1 MRKNAGILRA
11 EARIELRGVELR
23 GGGTERLLNACA
35 EAGLPLRDI
44 SFSENSCLHATLRQS
59 DLQRMEKTAALF
71 QCEMRTLELWGGGV
85 KRLRARSRLAAFA
98 AVCAVLLAL
107 SSLFIWD
114 FEVKGNERL
123 SKGEILR
130 ALSDCGVSEG
140 CFWPAADAERV
151 RGVSEG
157 CFWPAADAERVRG
170 EMLLRCGDLAWMTL
184 NVRGSRATVL
194 VLERE
199 EKPELY
205 DEDAAADLVAARAG
219 VVRELNVKNG
229 RTLVG
234 RGALVEAG
242 QTLVSGTMDSP
253 TGQTRSVRAE
263 GKVTAETWPE
273 RGIYL
278 SPGTRRKER
287 KNGLRL
293 IVGIR
298 WGKNRIDL
306 VTNSRKEL
314 DECDKI
320 VKEYTLGVRG
330 LFRFP
335 LGLCVEIYRPYRITG
350 EAAADLP
357 GAKARALDALEEEI
371 DGEILSYEFEE
382 KDGLIVLRAHCLEN
396 IALTKEKENP

>member
-1 MRKNAGILRA
+1 MRKNTGILRG
-11 EARIELRGVELR
+11 EAYVELL
-23 GGGTERLLNACA
+23 GGGTDRLLNACA
-35 EAGLPLRDI
+35 EAALPLWDVSFLNGACLRARLREHDI
-44 SFSENSCLHATLRQS
+44 PRL
-59 DLQRMEKTAALF
+59 EKIAALC
-71 QCEMRTLELWGGGV
+71 QCEMRTLRLYGGGSA
-85 KRLRARSRLAAFA
+85 KRVRARARLAVFA
-98 AVCAVLLAL
+98 AVCALLLAI

-114 FEVKGNERL
+114 IEVEGNERL

-130 ALSDCGVSEG
+130 ALSDC
-140 CFWPAADAERV
+140 
-151 RGVSEG
+151 GVSEG

-199 EKPELY
+199 EKPEIY
-205 DEDAAADLVAARAG
+205 DEKAAADLVASRDG
-219 VVRELNVKNG
+219 VVRGLNVKNG
-229 RTLVG
+229 RALVG
-234 RGALVEAG
+234 RGELVRAG
-242 QTLVSGTMDSP
+242 QTLVSGEMDSP
-253 TGQTRSVRAE
+253 TGQSRLVRAE
-263 GKVTAETWPE
+263 GGVTAETWPE
-273 RGIYL
+273 RSIAL
-278 SPGTRRKER
+278 SPGARQKER

-320 VKEYTLGVRG
+320 VKEYTLGIRG

-335 LGLCVEIYRPYRITG
+335 LGLCVEIYRPFRSTG
-350 EAAADLP
+350 AAADLA
-357 GAKARALDALEEEI
+357 GAKARALDALKEEI

-382 KDGLIVLRAHCLEN
+382 QDGRIVLRAHCLEN

>member
-11 EARIELRGVELR
+11 EARIELR

-151 RGVSEG
+151 RG
-157 CFWPAADAERVRG
+157 

-205 DEDAAADLVAARAG
+205 DEGAAADLVAARAG

-253 TGQTRSVRAE
+253 TGQTRLVRAA
-263 GKVTAETWPE
+263 GGVTAETWPE
-273 RGIYL
+273 RSIFL
-278 SPGTRRKER
+278 SPGARRKER
-287 KNGLRL
+287 VNGLRL
-293 IVGIR
+293 IVGLR

-320 VKEYTLGVRG
+320 VKEYTLGIPG
-330 LFRFP
+330 MFRFP
-335 LGLCVEIYRPYRITG
+335 LGLCVEIYRPYRIAG
-350 EAAADLP
+350 EAEPYLP
-357 GAKARALDALEEEI
+357 GAKARALGALEEEI

-382 KDGLIVLRAHCLEN
+382 GDGRIVLRAHCLEN

>member
-11 EARIELRGVELR
+11 EARIELR

-59 DLQRMEKTAALF
+59 DLQRLEKTAVLF

-151 RGVSEG
+151 RG
-157 CFWPAADAERVRG
+157 

-205 DEDAAADLVAARAG
+205 DEDAAADLIAARAG

-253 TGQTRSVRAE
+253 TGQTRLVRAA
-263 GKVTAETWPE
+263 GGVTAETWPE
-273 RGIYL
+273 RSIFL
-278 SPGTRRKER
+278 SPGARRKER
-287 KNGLRL
+287 VNGLRL

-320 VKEYTLGVRG
+320 VKEYTLGIRG

-335 LGLCVEIYRPYRITG
+335 LGLCVEIYRPFRSTG
-350 EAAADLP
+350 AAAADLP
-357 GAKARALDALEEEI
+357 GAKARALDALKEEI

-382 KDGLIVLRAHCLEN
+382 QDGRIVLRAHCLEN

>member
-11 EARIELRGVELR
+11 EARIELR

-130 ALSDCGVSEG
+130 ALSDC
-140 CFWPAADAERV
+140 
-151 RGVSEG
+151 GVSEG

-320 VKEYTLGVRG
+320 VKEYTLGVRE

>member
-11 EARIELRGVELR
+11 EARIELR

-151 RGVSEG
+151 RG
-157 CFWPAADAERVRG
+157 

-194 VLERE
+194 VRQGSARRGGTDACERHDGQPDGTDALRARRRQSHGGDMAGARDLSLAGNAAKRT
-199 EKPELY
+199 EKRP
-205 DEDAAADLVAARAG
+205 AAD
-219 VVRELNVKNG
+219 
-229 RTLVG
+229 
-234 RGALVEAG
+234 
-242 QTLVSGTMDSP
+242 
-253 TGQTRSVRAE
+253 
-263 GKVTAETWPE
+263 
-273 RGIYL
+273 
-278 SPGTRRKER
+278 RR
-287 KNGLRL
+287 
-293 IVGIR
+293 
-298 WGKNRIDL
+298 D
-306 VTNSRKEL
+306 
-314 DECDKI
+314 
-320 VKEYTLGVRG
+320 
-330 LFRFP
+330 P
-335 LGLCVEIYRPYRITG
+335 LGKKQDRSCH
-350 EAAADLP
+350 
-357 GAKARALDALEEEI
+357 KQ
-371 DGEILSYEFEE
+371 
-382 KDGLIVLRAHCLEN
+382 
-396 IALTKEKENP
+396 

>member
-1 MRKNAGILRA
+1 MRKNTGILRG
-11 EARIELRGVELR
+11 EAYVELL
-23 GGGTERLLNACA
+23 GGGTDRLLNACA
-35 EAGLPLRDI
+35 EAALPLWDVSFLNGACLRARLREHDI
-44 SFSENSCLHATLRQS
+44 PRL
-59 DLQRMEKTAALF
+59 EKIAALC
-71 QCEMRTLELWGGGV
+71 QCEMRTLRLYGGGSA
-85 KRLRARSRLAAFA
+85 KRVRARARLAVFA
-98 AVCAVLLAL
+98 AVCALLLAI

-114 FEVKGNERL
+114 IEVEGNERL

-130 ALSDCGVSEG
+130 ALSDC
-140 CFWPAADAERV
+140 
-151 RGVSEG
+151 GVSEG

-199 EKPELY
+199 EKPEIY
-205 DEDAAADLVAARAG
+205 DEKAAADLVASRDG
-219 VVRELNVKNG
+219 VVRGLNVKNG
-229 RTLVG
+229 RALVG
-234 RGALVEAG
+234 RGELVRAG
-242 QTLVSGTMDSP
+242 QTLVSGEMDSP
-253 TGQTRSVRAE
+253 MGQSRLVRAE
-263 GKVTAETWPE
+263 GGVTAETWPE
-273 RGIYL
+273 RSIVL
-278 SPGTRRKER
+278 SPGARQKER

-320 VKEYTLGVRG
+320 VKEYTLGIRG

-335 LGLCVEIYRPYRITG
+335 LGLCVEIYRPFRSTG
-350 EAAADLP
+350 AAAADLP
-357 GAKARALDALEEEI
+357 GAKARALDALKEEI

-382 KDGLIVLRAHCLEN
+382 QDGRIVLRAHCLEN

>member
-11 EARIELRGVELR
+11 EARIELR

-44 SFSENSCLHATLRQS
+44 SFSENSCLHATLWQS

-151 RGVSEG
+151 RG
-157 CFWPAADAERVRG
+157 

-205 DEDAAADLVAARAG
+205 DEDAAADLIAARAG
-219 VVRELNVKNG
+219 VVRELNVRNG

-234 RGALVEAG
+234 RGELVEAG

-273 RGIYL
+273 RGIYR

>member
-11 EARIELRGVELR
+11 EARIELR

-98 AVCAVLLAL
+98 AVCALLLAL

-130 ALSDCGVSEG
+130 ALSDC
-140 CFWPAADAERV
+140 
-151 RGVSEG
+151 GVSEG

-205 DEDAAADLVAARAG
+205 DEGAAADLVAARAG
-219 VVRELNVKNG
+219 VVRELNVRNG

-234 RGALVEAG
+234 RGELVEAG

-320 VKEYTLGVRG
+320 VKEYTLGIRG

-382 KDGLIVLRAHCLEN
+382 GDGRIVLRAHCLED

>member
-11 EARIELRGVELR
+11 EARIELR

-59 DLQRMEKTAALF
+59 DLQRLEKTAVLF

-151 RGVSEG
+151 RG
-157 CFWPAADAERVRG
+157 

-205 DEDAAADLVAARAG
+205 DEDAAADLIAARAG

-273 RGIYL
+273 RG
-278 SPGTRRKER
+278 
-287 KNGLRL
+287 NGKTAC
-293 IVGIR
+293 G
-298 WGKNRIDL
+298 
-306 VTNSRKEL
+306 
-314 DECDKI
+314 
-320 VKEYTLGVRG
+320 
-330 LFRFP
+330 
-335 LGLCVEIYRPYRITG
+335 
-350 EAAADLP
+350 
-357 GAKARALDALEEEI
+357 
-371 DGEILSYEFEE
+371 
-382 KDGLIVLRAHCLEN
+382 
-396 IALTKEKENP
+396 

>member
-1 MRKNAGILRA
+1 MRKNTGILRG
-11 EARIELRGVELR
+11 EAYVELL
-23 GGGTERLLNACA
+23 GGGTDRLLNACA
-35 EAGLPLRDI
+35 EAALPLWDVSFLNGACLRARLREHDI
-44 SFSENSCLHATLRQS
+44 PRL
-59 DLQRMEKTAALF
+59 EKIAALC
-71 QCEMRTLELWGGGV
+71 QCEMRTLRLYGGGSA
-85 KRLRARSRLAAFA
+85 KRVRARARLAVFA
-98 AVCAVLLAL
+98 AVCALLLAI

-114 FEVKGNERL
+114 IEVEGNERL

-130 ALSDCGVSEG
+130 ALSDC
-140 CFWPAADAERV
+140 
-151 RGVSEG
+151 GVSEG

-199 EKPELY
+199 EKPEIY
-205 DEDAAADLVAARAG
+205 DEKAAADLVASRDG
-219 VVRELNVKNG
+219 VVRGLNVKNG
-229 RTLVG
+229 RALVG
-234 RGALVEAG
+234 RGELVRAG
-242 QTLVSGTMDSP
+242 QTLVSGEMDSP
-253 TGQTRSVRAE
+253 TGQSRLVRAE
-263 GKVTAETWPE
+263 GGVTAETWPE
-273 RGIYL
+273 RSIVL
-278 SPGTRRKER
+278 SPGARQKER

-320 VKEYTLGVRG
+320 MKEYTLGIRG

-335 LGLCVEIYRPYRITG
+335 LGLCVEIYRPFRSTG
-350 EAAADLP
+350 AAAADLP
-357 GAKARALDALEEEI
+357 GAKARALDALKEEI

-382 KDGLIVLRAHCLEN
+382 QERRIVLRAHCLEN

>member
-1 MRKNAGILRA
+1 MRKNTGILRG
-11 EARIELRGVELR
+11 EAYVELL
-23 GGGTERLLNACA
+23 GGGTDRLLNACA
-35 EAGLPLRDI
+35 EAALPLWDVSFLNGACLRARLREHDI
-44 SFSENSCLHATLRQS
+44 PRL
-59 DLQRMEKTAALF
+59 EKIAALC
-71 QCEMRTLELWGGGV
+71 QCEMRTLRLYGGGSA
-85 KRLRARSRLAAFA
+85 KRVRARARLAVFA
-98 AVCAVLLAL
+98 AVCALMLAI

-114 FEVKGNERL
+114 IEVEGNERL

-130 ALSDCGVSEG
+130 ALSDC
-140 CFWPAADAERV
+140 
-151 RGVSEG
+151 GVSEG

-184 NVRGSRATVL
+184 NVRGSQATVL

-199 EKPELY
+199 EKPEIY
-205 DEDAAADLVAARAG
+205 DEKAAADLVASRDG
-219 VVRELNVKNG
+219 VVRGLNVKNG
-229 RTLVG
+229 RALVG
-234 RGALVEAG
+234 RGELVRAG
-242 QTLVSGTMDSP
+242 QTLVSGEMDSP
-253 TGQTRSVRAE
+253 TGQSRLVRAE
-263 GKVTAETWPE
+263 GGVTAETWPE
-273 RGIYL
+273 RSIVL
-278 SPGTRRKER
+278 SPGARQKER

-320 VKEYTLGVRG
+320 VKEYTLGIRG

-335 LGLCVEIYRPYRITG
+335 LGLCVEIYRPFRSTG
-350 EAAADLP
+350 AAAADLP
-357 GAKARALDALEEEI
+357 GAKARALDALKEEI

-382 KDGLIVLRAHCLEN
+382 QDGRIVLRAHCLEN

>member
-1 MRKNAGILRA
+1 MRKNTGILRG
-11 EARIELRGVELR
+11 EAYVELL
-23 GGGTERLLNACA
+23 GGGTDRLLNACA
-35 EAGLPLRDI
+35 EAALPLWDVSFLNGACLRARLREHDI
-44 SFSENSCLHATLRQS
+44 PRL
-59 DLQRMEKTAALF
+59 EKIAALC
-71 QCEMRTLELWGGGV
+71 QCEMRTLRLYGGGSA
-85 KRLRARSRLAAFA
+85 KRVRARARLAVFA
-98 AVCAVLLAL
+98 AVCALLLAI

-114 FEVKGNERL
+114 IEVEGNERL

-130 ALSDCGVSEG
+130 ALSDC
-140 CFWPAADAERV
+140 
-151 RGVSEG
+151 GVSEG

-199 EKPELY
+199 EKPEIY
-205 DEDAAADLVAARAG
+205 DEKAAADLVASRDG
-219 VVRELNVKNG
+219 VVRGLNVKNG
-229 RTLVG
+229 RALVG
-234 RGALVEAG
+234 RGELVRAG
-242 QTLVSGTMDSP
+242 QTLVSGEMDSP
-253 TGQTRSVRAE
+253 TGQSRLVRAE
-263 GKVTAETWPE
+263 GGVTAETWPE
-273 RGIYL
+273 RSIVL
-278 SPGTRRKER
+278 SPGARQKER

-320 VKEYTLGVRG
+320 MKEYTLGIRG

-335 LGLCVEIYRPYRITG
+335 LGLCVEIYRPFRSTG
-350 EAAADLP
+350 AAAADLP
-357 GAKARALDALEEEI
+357 GAKARALDALKEEI

-382 KDGLIVLRAHCLEN
+382 QDGRIVLRAHCLEN

>member
-1 MRKNAGILRA
+1 MRKNTGILRG
-11 EARIELRGVELR
+11 EAYVELL
-23 GGGTERLLNACA
+23 GGGTDRLLNACA
-35 EAGLPLRDI
+35 EAALPLWDVSFLNGACLRARLREHDI
-44 SFSENSCLHATLRQS
+44 PRL
-59 DLQRMEKTAALF
+59 EKIAALC
-71 QCEMRTLELWGGGV
+71 QCEMRTLRLYGGGSA
-85 KRLRARSRLAAFA
+85 KRVRARARLAVFA
-98 AVCAVLLAL
+98 AVCALMLAI

-114 FEVKGNERL
+114 IEVEGNERL

-130 ALSDCGVSEG
+130 ALSDC
-140 CFWPAADAERV
+140 
-151 RGVSEG
+151 GVSEG

-199 EKPELY
+199 EKPEIY
-205 DEDAAADLVAARAG
+205 DEKAAADLVASRDG
-219 VVRELNVKNG
+219 VVRGLNVKNG
-229 RTLVG
+229 RALVG
-234 RGALVEAG
+234 RGELVRAG
-242 QTLVSGTMDSP
+242 QTLVSGEMDSP
-253 TGQTRSVRAE
+253 TGQSRLVRAE
-263 GKVTAETWPE
+263 GGVTAETWPE
-273 RGIYL
+273 RSIVL
-278 SPGTRRKER
+278 SPGARQKER
-287 KNGLRL
+287 KTGLRL

-320 VKEYTLGVRG
+320 VKEYTLGIRG

-335 LGLCVEIYRPYRITG
+335 LGLCVEIYRPFRSTG
-350 EAAADLP
+350 AAADLP
-357 GAKARALDALEEEI
+357 GAKARALDALKEEI

-382 KDGLIVLRAHCLEN
+382 QDGRIVLRAHCLEN

>member
-11 EARIELRGVELR
+11 EARIELR

-130 ALSDCGVSEG
+130 ALSDC
-140 CFWPAADAERV
+140 
-151 RGVSEG
+151 GVSEG

-287 KNGLRL
+287 KSGLRL

-357 GAKARALDALEEEI
+357 GAKARALDALEEDI

>member
-1 MRKNAGILRA
+1 MRRTGGS
-11 EARIELRGVELR
+11 LRGKARVELL
-23 GGGTERLLNACA
+23 GGGTDRLLNACA
-35 EAGLPLRDI
+35 EAALPLWDVSFLNGACLRARLREHDI
-44 SFSENSCLHATLRQS
+44 PRL
-59 DLQRMEKTAALF
+59 EKIAALC
-71 QCEMRTLELWGGGV
+71 QCEMRTLRLYGGGSA
-85 KRLRARSRLAAFA
+85 KRVRARARLAVFA
-98 AVCAVLLAL
+98 AVCALLLAI

-114 FEVKGNERL
+114 IEVEGNERL

-130 ALSDCGVSEG
+130 ALSDC
-140 CFWPAADAERV
+140 
-151 RGVSEG
+151 GVSEG

-199 EKPELY
+199 EKPEIY
-205 DEDAAADLVAARAG
+205 DEKAAADLVASRDG
-219 VVRELNVKNG
+219 VVRGLNVKNG
-229 RTLVG
+229 RALVG
-234 RGALVEAG
+234 RGELVQAG
-242 QTLVSGTMDSP
+242 QTLVSGEMDSP
-253 TGQTRSVRAE
+253 TGQSRLVRAE
-263 GKVTAETWPE
+263 GGVTAETWPE
-273 RGIYL
+273 RSIVL
-278 SPGTRRKER
+278 SPGARQKER

-298 WGKNRIDL
+298 WGKNRVDL

-320 VKEYTLGVRG
+320 VKEYTLGIRG

-335 LGLCVEIYRPYRITG
+335 LGLCVEIYRPFRSTG
-350 EAAADLP
+350 AAAADLP
-357 GAKARALDALEEEI
+357 GAKARALDALKEEI

-382 KDGLIVLRAHCLEN
+382 QDGRIVLRAHCLEN

>member
-1 MRKNAGILRA
+1 MRKNTGILRG
-11 EARIELRGVELR
+11 EAYVELL
-23 GGGTERLLNACA
+23 GGGTDRLLNACA
-35 EAGLPLRDI
+35 EAALPLWDVSFLNGACLRARLREHDI
-44 SFSENSCLHATLRQS
+44 PRL
-59 DLQRMEKTAALF
+59 EKIAALC
-71 QCEMRTLELWGGGV
+71 QCEMRTLRLYGGGSA
-85 KRLRARSRLAAFA
+85 KRVRARARLAVFA
-98 AVCAVLLAL
+98 AVCALMLAI

-114 FEVKGNERL
+114 IEVEGNERL

-130 ALSDCGVSEG
+130 ALSDC
-140 CFWPAADAERV
+140 
-151 RGVSEG
+151 GVSEG

-199 EKPELY
+199 EKPEIY
-205 DEDAAADLVAARAG
+205 DEKAAADLVASRDG
-219 VVRELNVKNG
+219 VVRGLNVKNG
-229 RTLVG
+229 RALVG
-234 RGALVEAG
+234 RGELVRAG
-242 QTLVSGTMDSP
+242 QTLVSGEMDSP
-253 TGQTRSVRAE
+253 TGQSRLVRAE
-263 GKVTAETWPE
+263 GGVTAETWPE
-273 RGIYL
+273 RSIVL
-278 SPGTRRKER
+278 SPGARQKER

-320 VKEYTLGVRG
+320 VKEYTLGIRG

-335 LGLCVEIYRPYRITG
+335 LGLCVEIYRPFRSTG
-350 EAAADLP
+350 AAAADLP
-357 GAKARALDALEEEI
+357 GAKARALDALKEEI

-382 KDGLIVLRAHCLEN
+382 QDGRIVLRAHCLEN

>member
-1 MRKNAGILRA
+1 MRKNTGILRG
-11 EARIELRGVELR
+11 EAYVELL
-23 GGGTERLLNACA
+23 GGGTDRLLNACA
-35 EAGLPLRDI
+35 EAALPLWDVSFLNGACLRARLREHDI
-44 SFSENSCLHATLRQS
+44 PRL
-59 DLQRMEKTAALF
+59 EKIAALC
-71 QCEMRTLELWGGGV
+71 QCEMRTLRLYGGGSA
-85 KRLRARSRLAAFA
+85 KRVRARARLAVFA
-98 AVCAVLLAL
+98 AVCALLLAI

-114 FEVKGNERL
+114 IEVEGNERL

-130 ALSDCGVSEG
+130 ALSDC
-140 CFWPAADAERV
+140 
-151 RGVSEG
+151 GVSEG

-199 EKPELY
+199 EKPEIY
-205 DEDAAADLVAARAG
+205 AEKAAADLVASRDG
-219 VVRELNVKNG
+219 VVRGLNVKNG
-229 RTLVG
+229 RALVG
-234 RGALVEAG
+234 RGELVRAG
-242 QTLVSGTMDSP
+242 QTLVSGEMDSP
-253 TGQTRSVRAE
+253 TGQSRLVRAE
-263 GKVTAETWPE
+263 GGVTAETWPE
-273 RGIYL
+273 RSIVL
-278 SPGTRRKER
+278 SPETRQKER

-320 VKEYTLGVRG
+320 VKEYTLGIRG

-335 LGLCVEIYRPYRITG
+335 LGLCVEIYRPFRSTG
-350 EAAADLP
+350 AAAADLP
-357 GAKARALDALEEEI
+357 GAKARALDALKEEI

-382 KDGLIVLRAHCLEN
+382 QDGRIVLRAHCLEN

>member
-1 MRKNAGILRA
+1 MRKNTGILRG
-11 EARIELRGVELR
+11 EAYVELL
-23 GGGTERLLNACA
+23 GGGTDRLLNACA
-35 EAGLPLRDI
+35 EAALPLWDVSFLNGACLRARLREHDI
-44 SFSENSCLHATLRQS
+44 PRL
-59 DLQRMEKTAALF
+59 EKIAALC
-71 QCEMRTLELWGGGV
+71 QCEMRTLGLYGGGSA
-85 KRLRARSRLAAFA
+85 KRVRARARLAVFA
-98 AVCAVLLAL
+98 AVCALLLAI

-114 FEVKGNERL
+114 IEVEGNERL

-130 ALSDCGVSEG
+130 ALSDC
-140 CFWPAADAERV
+140 
-151 RGVSEG
+151 GVSEG

-199 EKPELY
+199 EKPEIY
-205 DEDAAADLVAARAG
+205 DEKAAADLVASRDG
-219 VVRELNVKNG
+219 VVRGLNVKNG
-229 RTLVG
+229 RALVG
-234 RGALVEAG
+234 RGELVRAG
-242 QTLVSGTMDSP
+242 QTLVSGEMDSP
-253 TGQTRSVRAE
+253 TGQSRLVRAE
-263 GKVTAETWPE
+263 GGVTAETWPE
-273 RGIYL
+273 RSIVL
-278 SPGTRRKER
+278 SPETRQKER

-320 VKEYTLGVRG
+320 VKEYTLGIRV

-350 EAAADLP
+350 VAEPNLR
-357 GAKARALDALEEEI
+357 GAKARALGALEEEI

>member
-1 MRKNAGILRA
+1 MRKNTGILRG
-11 EARIELRGVELR
+11 EAYVELL
-23 GGGTERLLNACA
+23 GGGTDRLLNACA
-35 EAGLPLRDI
+35 EAALPLWDVSFLNGACLRARLREHDI
-44 SFSENSCLHATLRQS
+44 PRL
-59 DLQRMEKTAALF
+59 EKIAALC
-71 QCEMRTLELWGGGV
+71 QCEMRTLRLYGGGSA
-85 KRLRARSRLAAFA
+85 KRVRARARLAVFA
-98 AVCAVLLAL
+98 AVCALLLAI
-107 SSLFIWD
+107 SSLFIWNI
-114 FEVKGNERL
+114 EVEGNERL

-151 RGVSEG
+151 RG
-157 CFWPAADAERVRG
+157 

-184 NVRGSRATVL
+184 NVHGSRATVL

-199 EKPELY
+199 EKPEIY
-205 DEDAAADLVAARAG
+205 DEKAAADLVASRDG
-219 VVRELNVKNG
+219 VVRGLNVKNG
-229 RTLVG
+229 RALVG
-234 RGALVEAG
+234 RGELVRAG
-242 QTLVSGTMDSP
+242 QTLVSGEMDSP
-253 TGQTRSVRAE
+253 TGQSRLVRAE
-263 GKVTAETWPE
+263 GGVTAETWPE
-273 RGIYL
+273 RSIVL
-278 SPGTRRKER
+278 SPGARQKER

-320 VKEYTLGVRG
+320 VKEYTLGIRG

-335 LGLCVEIYRPYRITG
+335 LGLCVEIYRPFRSTG
-350 EAAADLP
+350 AAAADLP
-357 GAKARALDALEEEI
+357 GAKARALDALKEEI

-382 KDGLIVLRAHCLEN
+382 QDGRIVLRAHCLEN

>member
-1 MRKNAGILRA
+1 MRKNTGILRG
-11 EARIELRGVELR
+11 EAYVELL
-23 GGGTERLLNACA
+23 GGGTDRLLNACA
-35 EAGLPLRDI
+35 EAALPLWDVSFLNGACLRARLREHDI
-44 SFSENSCLHATLRQS
+44 PRL
-59 DLQRMEKTAALF
+59 EKIAALC
-71 QCEMRTLELWGGGV
+71 QCEMRTLRLYGGGSA
-85 KRLRARSRLAAFA
+85 KRVRARARLAVFA
-98 AVCAVLLAL
+98 AVCALLLAI

-114 FEVKGNERL
+114 IEVEGNERL

-130 ALSDCGVSEG
+130 ALSDC
-140 CFWPAADAERV
+140 
-151 RGVSEG
+151 GVSEG

-199 EKPELY
+199 EKPEIY
-205 DEDAAADLVAARAG
+205 DEKAAADLVASRDG
-219 VVRELNVKNG
+219 VVRGLNVKNG
-229 RTLVG
+229 RALVG
-234 RGALVEAG
+234 RGELVRAG
-242 QTLVSGTMDSP
+242 QTLVSGEMDSP
-253 TGQTRSVRAE
+253 TGQSRLVRAE
-263 GKVTAETWPE
+263 GGVTAETWPE
-273 RGIYL
+273 RSIVL
-278 SPGTRRKER
+278 SPGARQKER

-320 VKEYTLGVRG
+320 VKEYTLGIRG

-335 LGLCVEIYRPYRITG
+335 LGLCVEIYRPFRSTG
-350 EAAADLP
+350 AAAADLP
-357 GAKARALDALEEEI
+357 GAKARALDALKEEI

-382 KDGLIVLRAHCLEN
+382 QDGRIVLRAHCLEN

>member
-11 EARIELRGVELR
+11 EARIELR

-151 RGVSEG
+151 RG
-157 CFWPAADAERVRG
+157 

-199 EKPELY
+199 EKPKLY
-205 DEDAAADLVAARAG
+205 DEGAAADLVAARAG
-219 VVRELNVKNG
+219 VVRELNVRNG

-253 TGQTRSVRAE
+253 TGQTRLVRAA
-263 GKVTAETWPE
+263 GGVTAETWPE
-273 RGIYL
+273 RSIFL
-278 SPGTRRKER
+278 SPGARRKER
-287 KNGLRL
+287 VNGLRL
-293 IVGIR
+293 IVGLR
-298 WGKNRIDL
+298 WGKNRVDL
-306 VTNSRKEL
+306 LANSRKEL

-320 VKEYTLGVRG
+320 VKEYTLGIRG

-350 EAAADLP
+350 VAEPDLR
-357 GAKARALDALEEEI
+357 GAKARALGALEEEI

-382 KDGLIVLRAHCLEN
+382 GDGRIVLRAHCLED